1 MLPNPAEQTAYHQ
14 TLTSSSMADPW
25 VTMWM
30 ANAVFFVVGMVLLSR
45 MGRAGSTVRGGKLD
59 DLLGNARDSLARVLT
74 RRSERMAG

>member
-1 MLPNPAEQTAYHQ
+1 
-14 TLTSSSMADPW
+14 
-25 VTMWM
+25 MWM